1 MSDIN
6 NQIKKVIDLFEK
18 KKINESL
25 ELVKNLINE
34 NPESAVLEN
43 IYGVILSS
51 QFENEKAK
59 ECFERSINK
68 DQGFFNAHYNLGVLF
83 LKRKNY
89 QEAINCFNQTIKIKS
104 DYVDAYINLSQVLIF
119 LKKYKEA
126 IDILKKC
133 IEIDSNNFEALNN
146 IGLSYKKLEEYDNSI
161 KYLNKAIEINPN
173 FFGAYNNL
181 GLTYHSIKKIDQAVF
196 FFNKAIK
203 INPNF
208 YEAYNNLAL
217 VNVDLE
223 KFDAALQLCQLAIK
237 LNPNFY
243 QVYNT
248 QALIFKK
255 TKNFFAG
262 YDSARKSVEL
272 ESSNDQGLSL
282 LGSLSFDTLNYET
295 AIKSFDSIDLLKADS
310 SDISSY
316 IFHSGYINNFSIKKY
331 FKLVEAYKDSLPK
344 LNVDDFK
351 ILNNNNNNKIKIG
364 FISGDFRR
372 HAVSYQLLSFF
383 KEISNRDNIQIF
395 AYSNNEY
402 EDEVTIELKK
412 YFFSWLNIK
421 EKNDTD
427 LIKSIR
433 KDNLD
438 FLIDLCGYSQTNRLS
453 VFNYRSAQY
462 QITWAGYLASSGMSQ
477 MDFIIADPHTIPP
490 SEEKNYSEKILRL
503 KNTWSILSSYAEGV
517 EIAETP
523 SLKNGYITFG
533 SFNNLNK
540 INYDVIKLWS
550 KILKKIPNSKLLLKT
565 SQLNDYKIREQII
578 KIFLQNSIS
587 EDKLILEKSEE
598 RNLLFK
604 SYNKIDI
611 ALDPFP
617 YNGGTTS
624 LEAAWMC
631 VPILTKVGNSFLSR
645 CGESIN
651 INLGL
656 KDWICLNDDDY
667 VDKAVKFSKNF
678 KELQNIK
685 NLLKNNRQLCKL
697 FLPKNFADDFV
708 LLLKDILNKKNFY

>member
-1 MSDIN
+1 MTDIN

-59 ECFERSINK
+59 ECFEKSINK
-68 DQGFFNAHYNLGVLF
+68 DQRFFNAHYNLGVLF

-262 YDSARKSVEL
+262 YDSARKSAEL

-310 SDISSY
+310 ADISSY
-316 IFHSGYINNFSIKKY
+316 IFHSGYINNFSTKKY

-344 LNVDDFK
+344 LNIDDFK
-351 ILNNNNNNKIKIG
+351 ILNKNNNKIKIG

-402 EDEVTIELKK
+402 EDEATIELKK

-453 VFNYRSAQY
+453 IFNYRSAQY
-462 QITWAGYLASSGMSQ
+462 QITWAGYLASSGMNQ
-477 MDFIIADPHTIPP
+477 MDFIIADPHTIPL

-503 KNTWSILSSYAEGV
+503 KNTWSILSSYEEDV

-587 EDKLILEKSEE
+587 EDKLILEKSEV

-685 NLLKNNRQLCKL
+685 NSLKNNRQLCKL
-697 FLPKNFADDFV
+697 FLPKNFTDDFV

>member
-1 MSDIN
+1 MTDIN
-6 NQIKKVIDLFEK
+6 NQIKKIIDLFEK

-68 DQGFFNAHYNLGVLF
+68 DQRFFNAHYNLGVLF

-126 IDILKKC
+126 IDTLKKC

-146 IGLSYKKLEEYDNSI
+146 IGLSYKKLEEFDHSI

-255 TKNFFAG
+255 TKKFFEG

-310 SDISSY
+310 ADISSY
-316 IFHSGYINNFSIKKY
+316 IFHSGYINNFSTKKY

-344 LNVDDFK
+344 LNIDDFK
-351 ILNNNNNNKIKIG
+351 ILNKNNNKIKIG

-412 YFFSWLNIK
+412 YFFSWSNIK

-453 VFNYRSAQY
+453 IFNYRSAQY

-477 MDFIIADPHTIPP
+477 MDFIIADPHTIPL

-503 KNTWSILSSYAEGV
+503 KNTWSILSSYEDDV

-565 SQLNDYKIREQII
+565 SKLNDYKIREQII
-578 KIFLQNSIS
+578 KIFLQNFIS
-587 EDKLILEKSEE
+587 EDKLILEKSEV
-598 RNLLFK
+598 RNLLLK

-697 FLPKNFADDFV
+697 FLPKNFTDDFV

>member
-1 MSDIN
+1 MTDIN

-59 ECFERSINK
+59 ECFEKSINK
-68 DQGFFNAHYNLGVLF
+68 DQRFFNAHYNLGVLF

-104 DYVDAYINLSQVLIF
+104 DYIDAYINLSQVLIF

-310 SDISSY
+310 ADISSY
-316 IFHSGYINNFSIKKY
+316 IFHSGYINNFSTKKY

-344 LNVDDFK
+344 LNIDDFK
-351 ILNNNNNNKIKIG
+351 ILNKNNNKIKIG

-402 EDEVTIELKK
+402 EDEATIELKK

-453 VFNYRSAQY
+453 IFNYRSAQY
-462 QITWAGYLASSGMSQ
+462 QITWAGYLASSGMNQ
-477 MDFIIADPHTIPP
+477 MDFIIADPHTIPL

-503 KNTWSILSSYAEGV
+503 KNTWSILSSYEEDV

-587 EDKLILEKSEE
+587 EDKLILEKSEV

-697 FLPKNFADDFV
+697 FLPKNFTDDFV